1 MSGERTAEDAATGR
15 RRPLVR
21 GLAFALGIAGVWV
34 AAAIASSY
42 NPLDL
47 AAVLLLMLATV
58 VGLALVTGP
67 VLAVIASL
75 VVVVIVNWYLV
86 PPYGTFAVSSTDNLV
101 ALVVFPLVAA
111 VTAGLVE
118 LAGRARARDAASA
131 SRAELVGDVAA
142 DTAGSLG
149 RVRRAL
155 DLDELRLVRSDGEVV
170 AVSGDS
176 GTALD
181 VVLDAQGPDGYRLV
195 GRGVPRIAEDPDFIA
210 SLAAAAVRAYESEQ
224 LEREMDRARELAA
237 VDATRS
243 ALLASVGHDLR
254 TPLAGLRLAV
264 DTLRS
269 PEVELDDEARDELLG
284 TVDASTTR
292 LDELISNLLD
302 MSRLEAGGLPVRR
315 EAVAL
320 YGVVSAAVAGRP
332 AGAVLVHVDEVLPLV
347 STDPVLLERV
357 VENLVSNA
365 LRHGRAGA
373 GRPVEVRATPRTTAV
388 VLDVVDHGPGLRDEA
403 VAAPPLTA
411 SRSADGSTGLGLEIV
426 RRFCAAMDAA
436 LELRETEGGGLTAR
450 VTLPVA
456 RGGAR

>member
-1 MSGERTAEDAATGR
+1 MSTARSAVGAPSGR

-21 GLAFALGIAGVWV
+21 GAAFAVGV
-34 AAAIASSY
+34 AAVWLAAVTASAY

-47 AAVLLLMLATV
+47 AAVLLVMLAAV
-58 VGLALVTGP
+58 VALALLTGP
-67 VLAVIASL
+67 VLAVVAA
-75 VVVVIVNWYLV
+75 VVVVGIVNWYLV
-86 PPYGTFAVSSTDNLV
+86 PPYGTFTVASTQNLV

-118 LAGRARARDAASA
+118 VGARARARDAASA
-131 SRAELVGDVAA
+131 SRAELIGDVAA
-142 DTAGSLG
+142 DTSGSLD
-149 RVRRAL
+149 RIRSAL
-155 DLDELRLVRSDGEVV
+155 DLAELRLVAADGAVV
-170 AVSGDS
+170 AVSGAP
-176 GTALD
+176 GAGLGVVVD
-181 VVLDAQGPDGYRLV
+181 VAAPDGYRLV
-195 GRGVPRIAEDPDFIA
+195 GVGAPRMAEDPAFLA
-210 SLAAAAVRAYESEQ
+210 SLAATAVRAHESAE
-224 LEREMDRARELAA
+224 LEREKDRARTLAA
-237 VDATRS
+237 ADGARS

-269 PEVELDDEARDELLG
+269 PEAELDEAARAELLG

-332 AGAVLVHVDEVLPLV
+332 AGSVLVQVDELLPLV
-347 STDPVLLERV
+347 SADPVLLERA

-373 GRPVEVRATPRTTAV
+373 GRPVQVLATPRTSAV
-388 VLDVVDHGPGLRDEA
+388 VLDIVDHGPGLGSSA
-403 VAAPPLTA
+403 AAAPPLAA

-426 RRFCAAMDAA
+426 RRFCEAMGAA

-450 VTLPVA
+450 MTLPIA
-456 RGGAR
+456 RGGAG

>member
-1 MSGERTAEDAATGR
+1 MSDGR
-15 RRPLVR
+15 PAGGASLVR
-21 GLAFALGIAGVWV
+21 RQPVVRGVYFVVGVALVWLAASV
-34 AAAIASSY
+34 ASAHV
-42 NPLDL
+42 PLDL
-47 AAVLLLMLATV
+47 AAVLLLMLAV
-58 VGLALVTGP
+58 VVALALVTGP
-67 VLAVIASL
+67 VLAVVASL
-75 VVVVIVNWYLV
+75 AVVVIVNWYLV
-86 PPYGTFAVSSTDNLV
+86 PPYGTFQVASTENLV

-118 LAGRARARDAASA
+118 LAARARARDAASV
-131 SRAELVGDVAA
+131 SRAVLMGDVAA
-142 DTAGSLG
+142 DTAGSLE

-155 DLDELRLVRSDGEVV
+155 DLAELQLIRADGTVV
-170 AVSGDS
+170 ARRGEP
-176 GTALD
+176 TADDD

-195 GRGVPRIAEDPDFIA
+195 GTGVPRIAEDPDFIA

-224 LEREMDRARELAA
+224 LDLEKSRSLELAA
-237 VDATRS
+237 VDEARS

-269 PEVELDDEARDELLG
+269 PEVELDDEARTELLD

-320 YGVVSAAVAGRP
+320 YGVVSAAVAGRTP
-332 AGAVLVHVDEVLPLV
+332 GAVLVHVDDALPLV
-347 STDPVLLERV
+347 SADPVLLERV

-365 LRHGRAGA
+365 LRHGRAGV
-373 GRPVEVRATPRTTAV
+373 GRPVEVRATPRTSAV
-388 VLDVVDHGPGLRDEA
+388 VVDVVDHGPGLTSA
-403 VAAPPLTA
+403 ATAAPPLAA

-426 RRFCAAMDAA
+426 RRFCVAMGSE

-450 VTLPVA
+450 VTLPIA

>member
-1 MSGERTAEDAATGR
+1 MSTERPAGAALLAR
-15 RRPLVR
+15 RRPVVR
-21 GLAFALGIAGVWV
+21 V
-34 AAAIASSY
+34 AAFVVGVALVWAAAAVASSY

-47 AAVLLLMLATV
+47 AAVLLVMLAV
-58 VGLALVTGP
+58 VVALALVTGP
-67 VLAVIASL
+67 VLAVVASL
-75 VVVVIVNWYLV
+75 AVVVIVNWYLV
-86 PPYGTFAVSSTDNLV
+86 PPYGTFTVASTENLV
-101 ALVVFPLVAA
+101 ALIVFPLVAA

-118 LAGRARARDAASA
+118 VGARARARDAASS
-131 SRAELVGDVAA
+131 SRAELMGDVAA
-142 DTAGSLG
+142 DASGALE

-155 DLDELRLVRSDGEVV
+155 DLDELRLVSSDGAVV
-170 AVSGDS
+170 AVTGATSPSHG
-176 GTALD
+176 
-181 VVLDAQGPDGYRLV
+181 VVLDAPGPDGYRLV
-195 GRGVPRIAEDPDFIA
+195 GTGVPRMAEDPGFIA
-210 SLAAAAVRAYESEQ
+210 SLAATAVRAHESGE
-224 LEREMDRARELAA
+224 LEREKDRAAALAA
-237 VDATRS
+237 ADEARS

-269 PEVELDDEARDELLG
+269 PDVELDDAARDELLG

-332 AGAVLVHVDEVLPLV
+332 AGAVLVHVDDVLPLV

-388 VLDVVDHGPGLRDEA
+388 VLDVVDHGPGLRQEA
-403 VAAPPLTA
+403 AASPPLTA

-426 RRFCAAMDAA
+426 RRFCAAMDAQ

-450 VTLPVA
+450 VTLPIA

>member
-1 MSGERTAEDAATGR
+1 MRVASFVVGITLVWVGAAT
-15 RRPLVR
+15 
-21 GLAFALGIAGVWV
+21 ASAG
-34 AAAIASSY
+34 

-47 AAVLLLMLATV
+47 AAVLLVMLAAV
-58 VGLALVTGP
+58 VALALVTGP
-67 VLAVIASL
+67 VLAVLASL
-75 VVVVIVNWYLV
+75 AVVGIVNWYLV
-86 PPYGTFAVSSTDNLV
+86 PPYGTFSVASTENLV
-101 ALVVFPLVAA
+101 ALVVFPFVAA

-118 LAGRARARDAASA
+118 LAARARSRDAASA
-131 SRAELVGDVAA
+131 SRAELMGDVASA
-142 DTAGSLG
+142 PAASLD

-155 DLDELRLVRSDGEVV
+155 DLDEVRLVRDGEVV
-170 AVSGDS
+170 AASGAS
-176 GTALD
+176 EGAG
-181 VVLDAQGPDGYRLV
+181 VVLDATGPDGFRLV
-195 GRGVPRIAEDPDFIA
+195 GTGAPRMAEDPDFIA
-210 SLAAAAVRAYESEQ
+210 SLTAAAVRAHESEE
-224 LEREMDRARELAA
+224 LDRERARAAGLAA
-237 VDATRS
+237 VDDARS

-254 TPLAGLRLAV
+254 TPLAGLRLAI

-269 PEVELDDEARDELLG
+269 PDVELDDDARTELLG

-320 YGVVSAAVAGRP
+320 YGVVSSAVTGRAP
-332 AGAVLVHVDEVLPLV
+332 GAVTVHVDEALPLV

-373 GRPVEVRATPRTTAV
+373 GRPVEVRAVPRTSAV
-388 VLDVVDHGPGLRDEA
+388 VVDVVDHGPGLGA
-403 VAAPPLTA
+403 MAAAAPALSA
-411 SRSADGSTGLGLEIV
+411 SSSADGSTGLGLEIA
-426 RRFCAAMDAA
+426 RRFCVAMDAA

-450 VTLPVA
+450 ITLPLA